1 MVAKGS
7 GFPASSVF
15 MSWFNFDF
23 GDFSKAFLSVLF
35 EGIPFLLIGAL
46 ISGFVDVHVS
56 TERVTR
62 MLPKRPG
69 AAIFAAALMGLIFP
83 ICECG
88 SVIVIRRFLKKGLP
102 LSVATS
108 YMLAAPIVSPIVGYS
123 TWMAFQNQAPG
134 VMTTSRLVLGFLVAV
149 TVALV
154 VHNLPQSRIA
164 AHAAPAEAKRRT
176 GLSIAGEATE
186 ELDFS
191 TTTATAS
198 PWKKMLLSIQS
209 ATADFLDVA
218 FYFIIGVAITS
229 VFSTAIHRDAL
240 TPLAESPVTSIMVLM
255 VVAALLALCS
265 TTDAFVAA
273 VQFTQFSPAAN
284 LAFLLFGPVFDLKL
298 FWLYGLVFKRK
309 FVVVL
314 GLGLFVL
321 IAILCMLW
329 GSADLV
335 PKKTL
340 RPPEAT
346 FAIPPPQ

>member
-1 MVAKGS
+1 MY
-7 GFPASSVF
+7 
-15 MSWFNFDF
+15 WFNFDF

-35 EGIPFLLIGAL
+35 EGIPFLLIGSL

-62 MLPKRPG
+62 MMPKSPA

-154 VHNLPQSRIA
+154 VHNLPHSRIA
-164 AHAAPAEAKRRT
+164 ASAAPAEPKRRT
-176 GLSIAGEATE
+176 GLSIASAPTE
-186 ELDFS
+186 ESPETGELDFA

-198 PWKKMLLSIQS
+198 PLKKLLLAIQS

-229 VFSTAIHRDAL
+229 VFSTAIARDAL
-240 TPLAESPVTSIMVLM
+240 TPLAESPVTSIVALM

-273 VQFTQFSPAAN
+273 TQFTQFSPAAN

-314 GLGLFVL
+314 GIGLFIL
-321 IAILCMLW
+321 IAVLCMLW
-329 GSADLV
+329 GSADFI
-335 PKKTL
+335 PKNAAPTGSIHCN
-340 RPPEAT
+340 PSANVV
-346 FAIPPPQ
+346 

>member
-1 MVAKGS
+1 MY
-7 GFPASSVF
+7 
-15 MSWFNFDF
+15 WFNFDF

-35 EGIPFLLIGAL
+35 EGIPFLLLGSL
-46 ISGFVDVHVS
+46 ISGIVDVHVS

-62 MLPKRPG
+62 MMPKSPG

-123 TWMAFQNQAPG
+123 TWMAFQNQSPG

-154 VHNLPQSRIA
+154 VHNLPHNRIA
-164 AHAAPAEAKRRT
+164 ANAAPAESKRRT
-176 GLSIAGEATE
+176 GLSIAGEPAE
-186 ELDFS
+186 GAALSGELDFS
-191 TTTATAS
+191 PPAAS
-198 PWKKMLLSIQS
+198 TSPMRKLLLSIQS

-229 VFSTAIHRDAL
+229 VFSTAIQRDAL
-240 TPLAESPVTSIMVLM
+240 TPLAESPVTSIVALM
-255 VVAALLALCS
+255 GVAALLALCS

-298 FWLYGLVFKRK
+298 FWLYGLVFNRK

-314 GLGLFVL
+314 GIGLFIL
-321 IAILCMLW
+321 IAVLCMLW
-329 GSADLV
+329 GSAD
-335 PKKTL
+335 
-340 RPPEAT
+340 
-346 FAIPPPQ
+346 FIPSKGAPTGSILCNPAANVV